1 MSIRV
6 RKSGCVVLTAIVIV
20 TVAVTVAVAVVVS
33 IMDLMVRRRSD
44 FR

>member
-20 TVAVTVAVAVVVS
+20 TVAVAVAVVVS